1 MSGSGTGAVS
11 FSITAQDDVSAKFDK
26 IKKRVDGL
34 TKTVDKTQKSFGS
47 LALRDLSGLTKH
59 VGSLAGAAGAL
70 GVGLL
75 AAVPALAVITGA
87 GTLAGAARLESIWAD
102 WGTQLL
108 FTAQNIGLTATNLQT
123 LQGAATL
130 AGSSA
135 SSLSSGMEQLGQNL
149 WDASGGRAPQVVA
162 ALQMMHIGWQNMD
175 RSAKSTAVVL
185 PQIADYIKGLHD
197 PFAQAAIAT
206 DLFGAAGMNMLPF
219 LRLGA
224 RGIAEYNAEAAAY
237 GVTSASGAQ
246 AANQLRMSE
255 AKLTLAVTGL
265 GLTIAQNVAPVLIPM
280 IDHMAAWV
288 AANRQW
294 IAGDMTGAVRGFGQA
309 IDAINWKDVDKLFS
323 LVAHPISSID
333 AGGQAVMKFGKWEL
347 GRLGGQIDGMLSAP
361 TTARGV
367 RDNNPLNLTYDPGQR
382 GVVARDGRFGV
393 FPDMAT
399 GVAANLNQLLLDQS
413 RGANTLSKLIPTWAP
428 SADGNNDPTYIAS
441 VSKLTGMDPNAPINM
456 NDPNTAFKVMDAMA
470 HTEVGGSI
478 PSAALVA
485 GINQRLGITGGPDLN
500 IGSGGGDVMAGIGQ
514 HQGDAKITVDITHKN
529 APAGSS
535 VSVKSSSPNV
545 KTGTVKVET
554 AMLTPW

>member
-1 MSGSGTGAVS
+1 M
-11 FSITAQDDVSAKFDK
+11 
-26 IKKRVDGL
+26 
-34 TKTVDKTQKSFGS
+34 
-47 LALRDLSGLTKH
+47 
-59 VGSLAGAAGAL
+59 
-70 GVGLL
+70 
-75 AAVPALAVITGA
+75 
-87 GTLAGAARLESIWAD
+87 
-102 WGTQLL
+102 
-108 FTAQNIGLTATNLQT
+108 
-123 LQGAATL
+123 
-130 AGSSA
+130 
-135 SSLSSGMEQLGQNL
+135 
-149 WDASGGRAPQVVA
+149 
-162 ALQMMHIGWQNMD
+162 QMLHISWQNANGT
-175 RSAKSTAVVL
+175 AKSTADVL
-185 PQIADYIKGLHD
+185 PQIADRIKALHD

-206 DLFGAAGMNMLPF
+206 DLFGAAGINMLPF

-246 AANQLRMSE
+246 AANQLRMSQ
-255 AKLTLAVTGL
+255 AKLTLAMTGL
-265 GLTIAQNVAPVLIPM
+265 GLTIAQSVAPVLIPM
-280 IDHMAAWV
+280 VDHMAAWV

-294 IAGDMTGAVRGFGQA
+294 IAGDITGAVRGFGQA

-500 IGSGGGDVMAGIGQ
+500 IGSGAGDVMAGIGQ
-514 HQGDAKITVDITHKN
+514 HQGGDSVVTVNINHKN

-545 KTGTVKVET
+545 KTGAVKVEQ
-554 AMLTPW
+554 AMLTAW